1 MRGVKRFFKAGE
13 ISEAYRKKLVT
24 ADEAAGLVRSGDRV
38 HLGTFGSICRDF
50 EAALAKRAEEVE
62 DVVLFTSLWS
72 YPESYRTIA
81 ADPEGKHFRL
91 HSLSLIHI

>member
-1 MRGVKRFFKAGE
+1 MKRPDLSDRE
-13 ISEAYRKKLVT
+13 T
-24 ADEAAGLVRSGDRV
+24 RV

-72 YPESYRTIA
+72 YPGI
-81 ADPEGKHFRL
+81 
-91 HSLSLIHI
+91 LSGRSQPIRRENISVCIPLI